1 MTLQLIVHK
10 PTVAKENDFA
20 PSGSEASRFI

>member
-20 PSGSEASRFI
+20 PQAVGEPLYQ